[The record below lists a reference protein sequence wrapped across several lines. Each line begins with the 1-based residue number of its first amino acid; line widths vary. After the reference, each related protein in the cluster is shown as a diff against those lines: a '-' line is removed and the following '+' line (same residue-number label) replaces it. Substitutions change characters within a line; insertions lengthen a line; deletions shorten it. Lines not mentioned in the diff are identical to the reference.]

1 VPGPGNPPIVA
12 ITTSSTDPY
21 GNSIQPADSPATTPE
36 LIVLGSAGSYLQ
48 MATQAGSASLL
59 FGTGDG
65 SETAPGR
72 IDSVISGAGGTRQLV
87 TEMISPQFTGNPAS
101 IQMISQS
108 QDGTVASQINLNCV
122 NRTVLGLSGLA
133 WWSDATSQF
142 NLPVSGGPFIFG
154 ESFHGI
160 AGGVNISGTI
170 RVKKLP
176 WNAVWLDIQV
186 VYAGTANATI
196 TCGSLPDATY
206 YPTQNRH
213 FPLAYGGTPTT
224 VGNVNARVFMPTSG
238 GIQLVVPTMNA
249 ANAPFGCSVM
259 YPTN

>member
-1 VPGPGNPPIVA
+1 V
-12 ITTSSTDPY
+12 
-21 GNSIQPADSPATTPE
+21 QPADSPATTPE
-36 LIVLGSAGSYLQ
+36 LIVLGTAGSYAQ
-48 MATQAGSASLL
+48 MATQAGAASLL
-59 FGTGDG
+59 FGTGDV

-170 RVKKLP
+170 RV
-176 WNAVWLDIQV
+176 
-186 VYAGTANATI
+186 TI
-196 TCGSLPDATY
+196 VCGSLPDATY

-224 VGNVNARVFMPTSG
+224 VGNVNARVFVPTSG

-249 ANAPFGCSVM
+249 ANAPFGASIM